1 MVMMR
6 AWSRS
11 VVTMMMMMMQAWRQ
25 SVVAMVALRASSRI
39 VVVRRLGRPHWRRRR
54 VVLAVVMWTWSV
66 GQMVRRRRLRVV
78 AAVVV
83 KSQSMMGVWS
93 WCRRMVGASVVE
105 SRRRHYRSVMAVVM
119 MRARSISIVT
129 VVRHGRRNQ
138 KQRHHHSHW
147 QSNDFHGDKLLIT
160 SYLNVSWCLRT
171 PGCSRIY
178 IILVKDMEM
187 ETCNSGE
194 TSCCPNH
201 GMFFIQNG
209 D

>member
-39 VVVRRLGRPHWRRRR
+39 VVVRRLGRPHW
-54 VVLAVVMWTWSV
+54 
-66 GQMVRRRRLRVV
+66 RRLRVV